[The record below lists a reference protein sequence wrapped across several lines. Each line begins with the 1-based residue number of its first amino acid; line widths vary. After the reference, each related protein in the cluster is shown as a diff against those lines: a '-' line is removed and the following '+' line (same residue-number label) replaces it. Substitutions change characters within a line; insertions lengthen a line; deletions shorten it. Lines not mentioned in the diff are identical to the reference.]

1 MKDAIKTAKEQF
13 KNCTWYGD
21 AGEALPAR
29 HVAPLF
35 AEINRLRNY
44 VADRE
49 AKVLQQSKTI
59 EQYRHRI
66 GALECTNG
74 VLQDFKTHYSDMAK
88 SLGFDSISDMAV
100 KAKSLRLDLGLVKIS
115 LDHKTT
121 LLDSCEKALAE
132 RDEKVM
138 ATSSTIDEI
147 ELQIAWR
154 LEEQLIGGG
163 IGPDQFVS
171 ENRKNLREII
181 ENSFNK
187 HISAG
192 QANSGTE
199 SKS

>member
-1 MKDAIKTAKEQF
+1 MKDAIKTAKKQF
-13 KNCTWYGD
+13 KNCSWCGD

-35 AEINRLRNY
+35 AEINRLRNAL
-44 VADRE
+44 ADRE

-100 KAKSLRLDLGLVKIS
+100 KAKSLRLDLGLTEIS

-132 RDEKVM
+132 RDKKSVQLKKQVIEILSGVRAAKIAVNVM
-138 ATSSTIDEI
+138 RRAGVFSTNYLD
-147 ELQIAWR
+147 A
-154 LEEQLIGGG
+154 
-163 IGPDQFVS
+163 
-171 ENRKNLREII
+171 KM
-181 ENSFNK
+181 
-187 HISAG
+187 AG
-192 QANSGTE
+192 QVVQWLDESINYDSTE
-199 SKS
+199 EGLKDD